1 MVEIAR
7 NLNQDDLRVLIM
19 DEPTSS
25 LSAAEVKVLFK
36 IMRELLEAGISI
48 VYISHR
54 LEEIMEIGDHVTILR
69 DGKYV
74 ADADVKDIELSC
86 DRREYGWKE
95 HPVSPCLR
103 EALTF
108 PNSRRCWKLGI
119 CAFRKK
125 AAAGLLT
132 TVSLDLKKARSLV
145 FTDFWELDEASCL
158 SA

>member
-74 ADADVKDIELSC
+74 ADADVKD
-86 DRREYGWKE
+86 
-95 HPVSPCLR
+95 HPVSPFREKHRPFQTAEGAGNQGHVSSEKRRWLDSGPRKPGPEKGRSPRCLR
-103 EALTF
+103 TSG
-108 PNSRRCWKLGI
+108 SRTKR
-119 CAFRKK
+119 A
-125 AAAGLLT
+125 
-132 TVSLDLKKARSLV
+132 V
-145 FTDFWELDEASCL
+145 
-158 SA
+158 